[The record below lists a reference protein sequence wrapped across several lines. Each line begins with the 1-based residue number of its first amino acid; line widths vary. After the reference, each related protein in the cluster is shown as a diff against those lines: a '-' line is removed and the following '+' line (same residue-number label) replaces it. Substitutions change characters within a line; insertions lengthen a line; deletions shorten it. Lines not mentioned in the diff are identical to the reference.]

1 MGGHEFLWLLC
12 LSVGLSVC
20 LFVSL
25 FVHLENGVCSLGWR
39 PAAGG
44 RLLLSGHCLCTYQQ
58 LDRIRPAGAAGAIAV
73 AYFAF
78 RWLIRT
84 RSLEGSVYRET
95 LVSKVYGP
103 LRHRGGRESER
114 EQDGCG
120 AKMTET

>member
-1 MGGHEFLWLLC
+1 MYQPRPQLK
-12 LSVGLSVC
+12 V
-20 LFVSL
+20 
-25 FVHLENGVCSLGWR
+25 R

-84 RSLEGSVYRET
+84 GSLEHRET
-95 LVSKVYGP
+95 LVPKVYGP
-103 LRHRGGRESER
+103 LRHVETGSQSESR
-114 EQDGCG
+114 T
-120 AKMTET
+120 AVVRR

>member
-1 MGGHEFLWLLC
+1 MYQPRPQLK
-12 LSVGLSVC
+12 V
-20 LFVSL
+20 
-25 FVHLENGVCSLGWR
+25 R

-103 LRHRGGRESER
+103 LRHRGRESER